1 MKQHLLNTRFT
12 YRADYVLRKARK
24 SRCVFLTDEIPVVIR
39 EVDAVDAPVA
49 YRINSHPHGFGTEV
63 QVRSFDGSLWWP
75 LADGRGPFKS
85 SDLLALVKRYWD
97 GASAAFDPMRRT
109 YNLPGPSA
117 DEFFASLPIRQDK
130 FVSTRKEQSES
141 AERDA
146 SRIIFCEGYV
156 LVDAGEPV
164 WYAVHHAPTRMF
176 DLFIGH
182 SNLDRANTDG
192 YSTPG
197 PDRGSRMTCARLG
210 RAFGLDE
217 FDVCVRSLGGE
228 GNIRRHN
235 EIVSM
240 SERVSASAADVC
252 VRALAQY
259 LWEIAW
265 RYPDLRKAMPSVA
278 NASHPKPPPEMLP
291 HRQMLQELVGFED
304 PRLTRGLSALIS
316 DAQRILERIAM
327 SEAPP
332 LTDEEQDAVALLAV

>member
-1 MKQHLLNTRFT
+1 MNQHLVNSRFT
-12 YRADYVLRKARK
+12 YRVDYVPRK
-24 SRCVFLTDEIPVVIR
+24 SRKSRWLFLTDEITVAIR
-39 EVDAVDAPVA
+39 EVDAVEAPVA
-49 YRINSHPHGFGTEV
+49 YRINSLAQSSGTEL

-75 LADGRGPFKS
+75 LADGRGPFRS
-85 SDLLALVKRYWD
+85 SDLLTLAKRYWD
-97 GASAAFDPMRRT
+97 AASAVLDPMRRT
-109 YNLPGPSA
+109 YNVPGPSA
-117 DEFFASLPIRQDK
+117 NEFFGSLPIRKDK
-130 FVSTRKEQSES
+130 FVSTWNDQSKS

-146 SRIIFCEGYV
+146 SRVIFCDGHV
-156 LVDAGEPV
+156 LVDAGDPV
-164 WYAVHHAPTRMF
+164 WYAVHHSPTRTF

-182 SNLDRANTDG
+182 SNLDRPNTDG

-228 GNIRRHN
+228 GNIRRHG

-278 NASHPKPPPEMLP
+278 NASHPKPPPEILP
-291 HRQMLQELVGFED
+291 YRQMLQELVGFED
-304 PRLTRGLSALIS
+304 PKLTRGLSPLIS
-316 DAQRILERIAM
+316 DAHRILERIGMA
-327 SEAPP
+327 ERPP
-332 LTDEEQDAVALLAV
+332 LTDEEETAIALLAG